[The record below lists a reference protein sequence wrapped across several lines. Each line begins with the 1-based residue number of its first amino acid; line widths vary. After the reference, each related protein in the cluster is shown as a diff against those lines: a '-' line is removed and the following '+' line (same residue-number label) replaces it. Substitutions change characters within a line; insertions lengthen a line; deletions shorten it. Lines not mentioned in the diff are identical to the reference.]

1 MSPRFILTRAWDI
14 ICTINI
20 VRSGNNHFSLWAVL
34 RDKQKFAV
42 LFIVCWCVWFCASLN
57 DWYLGTGCETEGLE
71 NCSKYV
77 CVYSMFSLISTSW
90 SVISMPAPQN
100 WLIKDTEW
108 SDSRKFM
115 LISAPSAQ
123 PPFWDTISACL
134 NIQISR
140 YPFPFLDFSPTLSSI
155 CYLLLTVKR
164 EGKHVPMALVEH
176 ESGSVGQN
184 DKMYTI
190 NRHRV
195 A

>member
-1 MSPRFILTRAWDI
+1 MTRTLVLDTYAAAPSEPGPPPLSGLHLLYNRVRYSASTYERHILKTSPRFILTRAWDI

-140 YPFPFLDFSPTLSSI
+140 YQRR
-155 CYLLLTVKR
+155 K
-164 EGKHVPMALVEH
+164 
-176 ESGSVGQN
+176 N
-184 DKMYTI
+184 
-190 NRHRV
+190 
-195 A
+195 